1 MFRLTSIFIL
11 EFEDDP
17 DDNRGGCRVMEKAE
31 KSLQITASLMG
42 LDPDELRRAMTARVM
57 QAAKGNNVH

>member
-1 MFRLTSIFIL
+1 
-11 EFEDDP
+11 
-17 DDNRGGCRVMEKAE
+17 MEKAE

-57 QAAKGNNVH
+57 QAAKGNNVHTVHIFSYNVLF

>member
-1 MFRLTSIFIL
+1 
-11 EFEDDP
+11 
-17 DDNRGGCRVMEKAE
+17 MEKAE

-57 QAAKGNNVH
+57 QAAKGNNVHSIYIFFFQFESHGH

>member
-1 MFRLTSIFIL
+1 
-11 EFEDDP
+11 
-17 DDNRGGCRVMEKAE
+17 MEKAE

-57 QAAKGNNVH
+57 QAAKGNNVHSIHIFFFNLNHLLKILPCKIETY